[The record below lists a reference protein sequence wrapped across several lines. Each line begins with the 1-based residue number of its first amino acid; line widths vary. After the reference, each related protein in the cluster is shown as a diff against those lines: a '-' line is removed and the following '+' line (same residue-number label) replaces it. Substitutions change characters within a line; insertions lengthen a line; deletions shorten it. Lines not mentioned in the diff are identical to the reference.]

1 MAALIVML
9 LGLFWQGG
17 IPAAKPTIDYAVHVD
32 SADLSGWWVELR
44 VRNAPGSFR
53 LAMAAHPEYD
63 DRYWRY
69 ITDLTAESPAGP
81 VTIARQ
87 DSAVWGVDGPAG
99 EIAVRYRLRLPAPA
113 QPLRAAWRPVRAA
126 NGAFL
131 GGPHTFLYVL
141 GAERAPVRVTL
152 DLPRGWDVATGLA
165 PAAGTT
171 TTFIAPGAEALI
183 DSPILAGR
191 FRSWRF
197 LVDGVA
203 HRIVYWP
210 LPDAAAFDTV
220 RFVSG
225 IEAMVRQAAALF
237 GGMPYRDYTFVFQD
251 GAYGG
256 LEHANSVTLGAAS
269 RDLAEDVGGMLP
281 ETAHEFVHTWNLM
294 QLRPAEYQA
303 LDYRTQPPT
312 AGLWFSEGL
321 TLFYADLLLRRAGLP
336 VPDSTRVAH
345 LERLMARYLGSPGHS
360 RFSAEAVSRVAY
372 NAAPGALGDYSAS
385 THLQGEL
392 IGAVLDLIVRDATG
406 GTRSMDDVMRAMLRR
421 FTGERGFE
429 GRDVEQVTEDV
440 CRCDVT
446 PLFDAHVRGA
456 GRPMDFDRYLGLMG
470 LRTRVTREPAVWD
483 GQPERDLR
491 IFAWEPPGEGG
502 VRLVITDPAS
512 IWGRAGFHTGDPLI
526 AADGIAFTTWADFR
540 SRLRGLTLGDSI
552 TLEVRR
558 PEGPYA
564 ATVVVTGFERP
575 VVRIE
580 VIPGATERQRALR
593 AAWVRGL
600 P

>member
-1 MAALIVML
+1 MAALIALM
-9 LGLFWQGG
+9 LGLFWRGG
-17 IPAAKPTIDYAVHVD
+17 IPAPKPAIDYVVHVD
-32 SADLSGWWVELR
+32 SADRSGWRVELR
-44 VRNAPGSFR
+44 MRNGPGSFR

-69 ITDLTAESPAGP
+69 ITDLSAESSAGA
-81 VTIARQ
+81 VTVARE
-87 DSAVWGVDGPAG
+87 DSAVWRVDGPGG
-99 EIAVRYRLRLPAPA
+99 EIAVRYRLRLPAPE
-113 QPLRAAWRPVRAA
+113 QPSRAAWQPVRAA

-152 DLPRGWDVATGLA
+152 DLPPGWDVATGLA

-171 TTFIAPGAEALI
+171 TTFVAPGAEALI
-183 DSPILAGR
+183 DSPILVGR

-197 LVDGVA
+197 SVDGVP

-210 LPDAAAFDTV
+210 LPDAAAFDTA

-225 IEAMVRQAAALF
+225 IEAMVRQAVALF
-237 GGMPYRDYTFVFQD
+237 GGMPYREYTFVFHD

-256 LEHANSVTLGAAS
+256 LEHANSVTLGAPS
-269 RDLAEDVGGMLP
+269 RNLAENVTGRLP
-281 ETAHEFVHTWNLM
+281 ETAHEFVHTWNLVR
-294 QLRPAEYQA
+294 LRPVEYRG

-345 LERLMARYLGSPGHS
+345 LERLMARYLGSPGNS

-372 NAAPGALGDYSAS
+372 NATPGALGDYSAS

-421 FTGERGFE
+421 FPRERGFE
-429 GRDVEQVTEDV
+429 GRDVEQVIEDV

-446 PLFDAHVRGA
+446 PVFDAHVRG
-456 GRPMDFDRYLGLMG
+456 GRPIDFDRYLALVG
-470 LRTRVTREPAVWD
+470 LRARVVLEPAVWD

-491 IFAWEPPGEGG
+491 IFAWEPPGESGL
-502 VRLVITDPAS
+502 RLIVTDPAS

-526 AADGIAFTTWADFR
+526 AADGVAFTNWPDFR
-540 SRLRGLTLGDSI
+540 TRLRGLAMGDRI
-552 TLEVRR
+552 RLEVRR
-558 PEGPYA
+558 PDGPYA
-564 ATVVVTGFERP
+564 ATVVVTGFDRP
-575 VVRIE
+575 VVRLE
-580 VIPGATERQRALR
+580 EIPGAGQRQRALGL
-593 AAWVRGL
+593 AWRRGL